1 MRPSDQALSSVEQI
15 QNLILESA
23 DFEDFLNELA
33 RYSAHQVAGDG
44 DDALCGITLLRDRKA
59 ATIGWSSD
67 SAREVDEIQYS
78 LSQGPCLTAA
88 EEEREVHVP
97 DLFEE
102 DRWGPDYANAV
113 ASHGL
118 RSVLS
123 LPFNLQGDAKAALNL
138 YSDVP
143 HKFNEISAARARGYT
158 REISQA
164 LRLAVR
170 FSLHTDSATN
180 LRATLESRT
189 VIDIAVGIVMA
200 QNRCSQETAVR
211 ILTDASKQQQRETS
225 RHRRVAGEFGG
236 RRGSPHPLRGAR
248 EGSGGLARLPAG
260 CAAGLPGIGC
270 PRLSRRP

>member
-1 MRPSDQALSSVEQI
+1 MPPSEQPLSTEMPLGTAEQI
-15 QNLILESA
+15 QNLILDSA
-23 DFEDFLNELA
+23 DFEEFLHELA
-33 RYSAHQVAGDG
+33 RFSAHQVAGSG

-88 EEEREVHVP
+88 QEEREIYVP

-102 DRWGPDYANAV
+102 ERWGADYAKAV

-123 LPFNLQGDAKAALNL
+123 VPFHLQGEAKAALNL

-143 HKFNEISAARARGYT
+143 HKFDGDCASRVRGYT

-180 LRATLESRT
+180 LRSTLESRT
-189 VIDIAVGIVMA
+189 VIDLAIGIVMA
-200 QNRCSQETAVR
+200 QNRCSQEAAVR
-211 ILTDASKQQQRETS
+211 ILSDASSNGNVKLRDIAAALVQSVGGGAET
-225 RHRRVAGEFGG
+225 RTHFE
-236 RRGSPHPLRGAR
+236 
-248 EGSGGLARLPAG
+248 E
-260 CAAGLPGIGC
+260 PGHKETV
-270 PRLSRRP
+270 

>member
-1 MRPSDQALSSVEQI
+1 MLPPQQPLSATDQV

-33 RYSAHQVAGDG
+33 RFSAHQMAGDG

-97 DLFEE
+97 DLLEE
-102 DRWGPDYANAV
+102 NRWGPDYATAV

-123 LPFNLQGDAKAALNL
+123 LPFTLQGEAKAALNL

-143 HKFNEISAARARGYT
+143 RKFEGNAAARARDFT

-170 FSLHTDSATN
+170 FSLHADSASN

-189 VIDIAVGIVMA
+189 IIDIAVGIVMA
-200 QNRCSQETAVR
+200 QNRCSQQAAVQ
-211 ILTDASKQQQRETS
+211 ILTEASSNSNTKLRDIAKTLVDS
-225 RHRRVAGEFGG
+225 VGG
-236 RRGSPHPLRGAR
+236 TGAR
-248 EGSGGLARLPAG
+248 THYEE
-260 CAAGLPGIGC
+260 PGKVRQGT
-270 PRLSRRP
+270 RS

>member
-1 MRPSDQALSSVEQI
+1 MSATDKV
-15 QNLILESA
+15 QNLILDSA

-33 RYSAHQVAGDG
+33 RFSAHQMAGDG

-88 EEEREVHVP
+88 KDEREVYVP

-123 LPFNLQGDAKAALNL
+123 LPFNLQGEAKAALNL

-143 HKFNEISAARARGYT
+143 HKFDGGAAARARDFT

-170 FSLHTDSATN
+170 FSLHADSASN

-189 VIDIAVGIVMA
+189 IIDIAIGIVMA
-200 QNRCSQETAVR
+200 QNRCSQAAAVE
-211 ILTDASKQQQRETS
+211 ILTEASSNSNTKLRDIARS
-225 RHRRVAGEFGG
+225 LVDSVGGAGAHTHYQEP
-236 RRGSPHPLRGAR
+236 GSVR
-248 EGSGGLARLPAG
+248 
-260 CAAGLPGIGC
+260 PGQ
-270 PRLSRRP
+270 SA

>member
-1 MRPSDQALSSVEQI
+1 MLPSEQPLSTEMPLGTVEQI
-15 QNLILESA
+15 QNLILDSA
-23 DFEDFLNELA
+23 DFEEFLHELA
-33 RYSAHQVAGDG
+33 RFSAHQVAGSG

-88 EEEREVHVP
+88 QEEREIYVP

-102 DRWGPDYANAV
+102 ERWGADYAQAV

-123 LPFNLQGDAKAALNL
+123 VPFHLQGEAKAALNL

-143 HKFNEISAARARGYT
+143 HKFDGDCASRIRGYT

-189 VIDIAVGIVMA
+189 VIDLAIGIVMA
-200 QNRCSQETAVR
+200 QNRCSQEAAVR
-211 ILTDASKQQQRETS
+211 ILSDASSNGNVKLRDIAAALVQSVGGGAET
-225 RHRRVAGEFGG
+225 RTHFE
-236 RRGSPHPLRGAR
+236 
-248 EGSGGLARLPAG
+248 E
-260 CAAGLPGIGC
+260 PGHKETV
-270 PRLSRRP
+270 

>member
-1 MRPSDQALSSVEQI
+1 MLPPQQSLSATDQI

-33 RYSAHQVAGDG
+33 RFSAHQMAGDG

-102 DRWGPDYANAV
+102 DRWGPDYASAV

-123 LPFNLQGDAKAALNL
+123 LPFNLQGEAKAALNL

-143 HKFNEISAARARGYT
+143 HKFDDRATEKARGYT

-170 FSLHTDSATN
+170 FSLHTDSAAN

-189 VIDIAVGIVMA
+189 IIDLAIGIVMA
-200 QNRCSQETAVR
+200 QNRCSQEAAVS
-211 ILTDASKQQQRETS
+211 ILTEASSNSNTKLRDIAKSLVDSVGGAGTRTHYQEPGQRQ
-225 RHRRVAGEFGG
+225 AGQT
-236 RRGSPHPLRGAR
+236 A
-248 EGSGGLARLPAG
+248 
-260 CAAGLPGIGC
+260 
-270 PRLSRRP
+270 

>member
-1 MRPSDQALSSVEQI
+1 MHPSKQALSSVEQV

-123 LPFNLQGDAKAALNL
+123 LPFSLQGEAKAALNL

-143 HKFNEISAARARGYT
+143 HKFTEISAARARGYT

-211 ILTDASKQQQRETS
+211 ILTDASSHSNVKLRD
-225 RHRRVAGEFGG
+225 VAASLVRSVGG
-236 RRGSPHPLRGAR
+236 AEAR
-248 EGSGGLARLPAG
+248 THFEEPGKVPAG
-260 CAAGLPGIGC
+260 
-270 PRLSRRP
+270 

>member
-1 MRPSDQALSSVEQI
+1 MLPSEQSLSTGENLRTEVPLSTVEQI
-15 QNLILESA
+15 QNLILDSA
-23 DFEDFLNELA
+23 DFEAFLNELA
-33 RYSAHQVAGDG
+33 RFSAHQVAGSG

-88 EEEREVHVP
+88 QEEREIYVP

-102 DRWGPDYANAV
+102 ERWGPDYAKAV

-123 LPFNLQGDAKAALNL
+123 VPFHLQGEAQAALNL

-143 HKFNEISAARARGYT
+143 HKFDGDCASRVRGYT

-189 VIDIAVGIVMA
+189 VINLAIGIVMA
-200 QNRCSQETAVR
+200 QNRCSQEAAVR
-211 ILTDASKQQQRETS
+211 ILSDASSNGNVKLRDIAAALVQS
-225 RHRRVAGEFGG
+225 VGG
-236 RRGSPHPLRGAR
+236 AEPRTHF
-248 EGSGGLARLPAG
+248 EE
-260 CAAGLPGIGC
+260 PGQKEAV
-270 PRLSRRP
+270 

>member
-1 MRPSDQALSSVEQI
+1 MLPPEQFLSTGETLSTEVPLSTVEQI
-15 QNLILESA
+15 QNLILDSA
-23 DFEDFLNELA
+23 DFEEFLNELA
-33 RYSAHQVAGDG
+33 RISAHQVAGTG

-88 EEEREVHVP
+88 REEREVYVP

-102 DRWGPDYANAV
+102 GRWGPDYATAV
-113 ASHGL
+113 AAHGL

-123 LPFNLQGDAKAALNL
+123 VPFHLQGEAQAALNL

-143 HKFNEISAARARGYT
+143 HKFDGDAAARARGYT

-189 VIDIAVGIVMA
+189 VIDTAVGIVMA
-200 QNRCSQETAVR
+200 QNRCNQETAVR
-211 ILTDASKQQQRETS
+211 ILTDASSNGNVKLRDIAASLVRSVGGSAARTHFEEPG
-225 RHRRVAGEFGG
+225 HKEAG
-236 RRGSPHPLRGAR
+236 
-248 EGSGGLARLPAG
+248 
-260 CAAGLPGIGC
+260 
-270 PRLSRRP
+270 

>member
-1 MRPSDQALSSVEQI
+1 MLPPEQPLNTNEQI

-33 RYSAHQVAGDG
+33 RFSAHQVAGDG

-97 DLFEE
+97 DLLKEN
-102 DRWGPDYANAV
+102 RWGPDYANAV

-123 LPFNLQGDAKAALNL
+123 LPFNLQGEAKAALNL

-143 HKFNEISAARARGYT
+143 HKFDEKAAAKARGYT

-170 FSLHTDSATN
+170 FSLHTDSAAN

-189 VIDIAVGIVMA
+189 IIDIAVGIVMA
-200 QNRCSQETAVR
+200 QNRCSQQAAVQ
-211 ILTDASKQQQRETS
+211 ILTEASSNSNTK
-225 RHRRVAGEFGG
+225 
-236 RRGSPHPLRGAR
+236 LRDIAR
-248 EGSGGLARLPAG
+248 SLVDSVGGSGTRTHYQEPSQRQSDQSA
-260 CAAGLPGIGC
+260 
-270 PRLSRRP
+270 

>member
-1 MRPSDQALSSVEQI
+1 MLPLEEPLNTTAQI

-23 DFEDFLNELA
+23 DFEGFLNELA
-33 RYSAHQVAGDG
+33 RFSAHQVAGNG
-44 DDALCGITLLRDRKA
+44 EDALCGITLLRDRKA

-88 EEEREVHVP
+88 EEDREVHVP

-102 DRWGPDYANAV
+102 DRWGPDYASAV

-123 LPFNLQGDAKAALNL
+123 LPFNLQGEAKAALNL

-143 HKFNEISAARARGYT
+143 FKFDERATAKARGYT

-170 FSLHTDSATN
+170 FSLHTDSAAN

-189 VIDIAVGIVMA
+189 VIDIAIGIVMA
-200 QNRCSQETAVR
+200 QNRCSQEAAVS
-211 ILTDASKQQQRETS
+211 ILTEASSNSNTKLRDIAKSLVDSVGGVGTRTHYQEPGQRQADQT
-225 RHRRVAGEFGG
+225 A
-236 RRGSPHPLRGAR
+236 
-248 EGSGGLARLPAG
+248 
-260 CAAGLPGIGC
+260 
-270 PRLSRRP
+270 

>member
-1 MRPSDQALSSVEQI
+1 MPALEQPLSTTEQV

-33 RYSAHQVAGDG
+33 RFSARQMAGDG

-97 DLFEE
+97 DLVEE
-102 DRWGPDYANAV
+102 DRWGPDYAAAV
-113 ASHGL
+113 ASYGV

-123 LPFNLQGDAKAALNL
+123 LPFHLQGEARAALNL
-138 YSDVP
+138 YSDFP
-143 HKFNEISAARARGYT
+143 RKFDERAQAKARGFT

-170 FSLHTDSATN
+170 FSLHTDSAAN

-189 VIDIAVGIVMA
+189 IIDIAVGVVMA
-200 QNRCSQETAVR
+200 QNRCSQEAAVR
-211 ILTDASKQQQRETS
+211 ILTDASSNSNTKLRDIARS
-225 RHRRVAGEFGG
+225 LVDSVGGAGTRTHFQE
-236 RRGSPHPLRGAR
+236 PAR
-248 EGSGGLARLPAG
+248 IQADQTA
-260 CAAGLPGIGC
+260 
-270 PRLSRRP
+270 

>member
-1 MRPSDQALSSVEQI
+1 MLPSEPTLTTVEQI

-33 RYSAHQVAGDG
+33 RFSAHQMAGDG

-97 DLFEE
+97 DLFQEN
-102 DRWGPDYANAV
+102 RWGPDYANAV

-138 YSDVP
+138 YSDAP
-143 HKFNEISAARARGYT
+143 NKFDEKATDRARGYT
-158 REISQA
+158 REVSQA

-170 FSLHTDSATN
+170 FSLHADSATN

-200 QNRCSQETAVR
+200 QNRCSQEAAIR
-211 ILTDASKQQQRETS
+211 ILTDASSNSNVKLRDIARS
-225 RHRRVAGEFGG
+225 LVDSVGGAGTRTHFEEPAKSPG
-236 RRGSPHPLRGAR
+236 RSQ
-248 EGSGGLARLPAG
+248 AG
-260 CAAGLPGIGC
+260 
-270 PRLSRRP
+270 

>member
-1 MRPSDQALSSVEQI
+1 MLPSEQPLNTNEQI

-33 RYSAHQVAGDG
+33 RFSAHQVAGEG

-97 DLFEE
+97 DLLEE
-102 DRWGPDYANAV
+102 NRWGPDYANAV

-123 LPFNLQGDAKAALNL
+123 LPFNLQGEAKAALNL

-143 HKFNEISAARARGYT
+143 HKFDEKAAAKARGYT

-170 FSLHTDSATN
+170 FSLHTDSAAN

-189 VIDIAVGIVMA
+189 IIDIAVGIVMA
-200 QNRCSQETAVR
+200 QNRCSQQAAVQ
-211 ILTDASKQQQRETS
+211 ILTEASSNSNTKLRDIARSLVDSVGGGGTRTHYQEPRQRQS
-225 RHRRVAGEFGG
+225 DQSA
-236 RRGSPHPLRGAR
+236 
-248 EGSGGLARLPAG
+248 
-260 CAAGLPGIGC
+260 
-270 PRLSRRP
+270 

>member
-1 MRPSDQALSSVEQI
+1 LLPPNQTLSATDQV

-33 RYSAHQVAGDG
+33 RFSAHQMAGDG

-67 SAREVDEIQYS
+67 SAREVDQIQYS

-88 EEEREVHVP
+88 KEEREVYVP
-97 DLFEE
+97 DLFDE
-102 DRWGPDYANAV
+102 DRWGPDYASAV

-123 LPFNLQGDAKAALNL
+123 LPFTLHGEAKAALNL
-138 YSDVP
+138 YSDAP
-143 HKFNEISAARARGYT
+143 RKFDGDAAKRARDFT

-170 FSLHTDSATN
+170 FSLHSDSAAN

-189 VIDIAVGIVMA
+189 IIDIAVGIVMA
-200 QNRCSQETAVR
+200 QNRCSQDAAAQ
-211 ILTDASKQQQRETS
+211 ILTQASSHSNTKLRD
-225 RHRRVAGEFGG
+225 VAKSMVDSVGG
-236 RRGSPHPLRGAR
+236 AGSHTHYQEPRKV
-248 EGSGGLARLPAG
+248 GGG
-260 CAAGLPGIGC
+260 QGL
-270 PRLSRRP
+270 

>member
-1 MRPSDQALSSVEQI
+1 MPPSEQPLSTEMPLGTVEQI
-15 QNLILESA
+15 QNLILDSA
-23 DFEDFLNELA
+23 DFEEFLHELA
-33 RYSAHQVAGDG
+33 RFSAHQVAGSG

-88 EEEREVHVP
+88 QEEREIYVP

-102 DRWGPDYANAV
+102 ERWGADYAQAV

-123 LPFNLQGDAKAALNL
+123 VPFHLQGEAKAALNL

-143 HKFNEISAARARGYT
+143 HKFDGDCASRIRGYT

-189 VIDIAVGIVMA
+189 VIDLAIGIVMA
-200 QNRCSQETAVR
+200 QNRCSQEAAVR
-211 ILTDASKQQQRETS
+211 ILSDASSNGNVKLRDIAAALVQSVGGGAET
-225 RHRRVAGEFGG
+225 RTHFE
-236 RRGSPHPLRGAR
+236 
-248 EGSGGLARLPAG
+248 E
-260 CAAGLPGIGC
+260 PGHKETV
-270 PRLSRRP
+270 

>member
-1 MRPSDQALSSVEQI
+1 MLTPQEDLSSAPISTADQV
-15 QNLILESA
+15 QNLILDSA
-23 DFEDFLNELA
+23 DFEEFLNELA
-33 RYSAHQVAGDG
+33 RFSAHQVAGEG

-67 SAREVDEIQYS
+67 TAREVDEIQYR
-78 LSQGPCLTAA
+78 LAQGPCLTAA
-88 EEEREVHVP
+88 QEEREVYVP

-123 LPFNLQGDAKAALNL
+123 VPFHLQGEAQAAMNL

-143 HKFNEISAARARGYT
+143 GKFDGDVAERARDFT
-158 REISQA
+158 RQISQA
-164 LRLAVR
+164 LRMAVR

-189 VIDIAVGIVMA
+189 VIDMAIGIVMA
-200 QNRCSQETAVR
+200 QNRCSQDAAVQ
-211 ILTDASKQQQRETS
+211 ILTDASSNGNVKLRDIATS
-225 RHRRVAGEFGG
+225 LVESVGG
-236 RRGSPHPLRGAR
+236 SATKTHFQ
-248 EGSGGLARLPAG
+248 E
-260 CAAGLPGIGC
+260 PGRQATG
-270 PRLSRRP
+270 

>member
-1 MRPSDQALSSVEQI
+1 MSATDKV
-15 QNLILESA
+15 QNLILDSA

-33 RYSAHQVAGDG
+33 RFSAHQMAGDG

-78 LSQGPCLTAA
+78 LSQGPCLSAA
-88 EEEREVHVP
+88 KDEREVYVP

-123 LPFNLQGDAKAALNL
+123 LPFNLQGEAKAALNL

-143 HKFNEISAARARGYT
+143 HKFDGGAAARARDFT

-170 FSLHTDSATN
+170 FSLHADSASN

-189 VIDIAVGIVMA
+189 IIDIAIGIVMA
-200 QNRCSQETAVR
+200 QNRCSQAAAVE
-211 ILTDASKQQQRETS
+211 ILTEASSNSNTKLRDIARS
-225 RHRRVAGEFGG
+225 LVDSVGGAGAHTHYQEP
-236 RRGSPHPLRGAR
+236 GSVR
-248 EGSGGLARLPAG
+248 
-260 CAAGLPGIGC
+260 PGQ
-270 PRLSRRP
+270 SA

>member
-1 MRPSDQALSSVEQI
+1 MPSPQQPLTANDQV
-15 QNLILESA
+15 QNLILDSA

-33 RYSAHQVAGDG
+33 RFSAHQVAGTG

-88 EEEREVHVP
+88 KEEREVHVP
-97 DLFEE
+97 DLHHEN
-102 DRWGPDYANAV
+102 RWGPDYAKAV

-123 LPFNLQGDAKAALNL
+123 VPFNLQGEAKAALNL

-143 HKFNEISAARARGYT
+143 NKFDEKATAKARGFT

-170 FSLHTDSATN
+170 FSLHTDSAG
-180 LRATLESRT
+180 EPPGHPG
-189 VIDIAVGIVMA
+189 IA
-200 QNRCSQETAVR
+200 
-211 ILTDASKQQQRETS
+211 DHH
-225 RHRRVAGEFGG
+225 RHRRWHRDGPEPLQPEGRGHHPHRGLQQQQHQAAGHRPVPGG
-236 RRGSPHPLRGAR
+236 LRGWHGNPHPLPGA
-248 EGSGGLARLPAG
+248 GPAG
-260 CAAGLPGIGC
+260 GPVRLTCWVVPWTPGRYACRG
-270 PRLSRRP
+270 

>member
-1 MRPSDQALSSVEQI
+1 MVPSEQFQSTGSSPLAAVPLSTVEKI

-23 DFEDFLNELA
+23 DFEAFLNDLA
-33 RYSAHQVAGDG
+33 RLSAHQMAGSG
-44 DDALCGITLLRDRKA
+44 EDALCGITLLRDRKA

-67 SAREVDEIQYS
+67 SAREVDQIQYS

-88 EEEREVHVP
+88 KEEREVYVP
-97 DLFEE
+97 DLFDE
-102 DRWGPDYANAV
+102 DRWGPDYARAV

-123 LPFNLQGDAKAALNL
+123 VPFHLQGDAKAALNL

-143 HKFNEISAARARGYT
+143 HKFDGDLADRARGFT

-170 FSLHTDSATN
+170 FSLQTDSATN

-189 VIDIAVGIVMA
+189 VIDMAIGIVMA
-200 QNRCSQETAVR
+200 QNRCDQQTAVR
-211 ILTDASKQQQRETS
+211 ILTEASSNGNVKLRDIAASLVQS
-225 RHRRVAGEFGG
+225 VGG
-236 RRGSPHPLRGAR
+236 TATHTHFEEPVRKEAV
-248 EGSGGLARLPAG
+248 
-260 CAAGLPGIGC
+260 
-270 PRLSRRP
+270 

>member
-1 MRPSDQALSSVEQI
+1 MLPSEQPLSTEMPLGTVEQI
-15 QNLILESA
+15 QNLILDSA
-23 DFEDFLNELA
+23 DFEEFLHELA
-33 RYSAHQVAGDG
+33 RFSAHQVAGSG

-88 EEEREVHVP
+88 QEEREIYVP

-102 DRWGPDYANAV
+102 ERWGADYAKAV

-123 LPFNLQGDAKAALNL
+123 VPFHLQGEAKAALNL

-143 HKFNEISAARARGYT
+143 HKFDGDCASRIRGYT

-189 VIDIAVGIVMA
+189 VIDLAIGIVMA
-200 QNRCSQETAVR
+200 QNRCSQEAAVR
-211 ILTDASKQQQRETS
+211 ILSDASSNGNVKLRDIAAALVQSVGGGAET
-225 RHRRVAGEFGG
+225 RTHFE
-236 RRGSPHPLRGAR
+236 
-248 EGSGGLARLPAG
+248 E
-260 CAAGLPGIGC
+260 PGHKETV
-270 PRLSRRP
+270 

>member
-1 MRPSDQALSSVEQI
+1 MPSPQQPLTANDQV
-15 QNLILESA
+15 QNLILDSA

-33 RYSAHQVAGDG
+33 RFSAHQVAGTG

-88 EEEREVHVP
+88 KEEREVHVP
-97 DLFEE
+97 DLHHEN
-102 DRWGPDYANAV
+102 RWGPDYAKAV

-123 LPFNLQGDAKAALNL
+123 VPFNLQGEAKAALNL

-143 HKFNEISAARARGYT
+143 NKFDEKATAKARGFT

-189 VIDIAVGIVMA
+189 VIDMAMGIVMA
-200 QNRCSQETAVR
+200 HNLCNQETAVR
-211 ILTDASKQQQRETS
+211 ILTDASSNGNVKLRDIATS
-225 RHRRVAGEFGG
+225 LVQSVGGTASRTHFEEPGRQEAG
-236 RRGSPHPLRGAR
+236 
-248 EGSGGLARLPAG
+248 
-260 CAAGLPGIGC
+260 
-270 PRLSRRP
+270 

>member
-1 MRPSDQALSSVEQI
+1 LLPPNQTLSATDQV

-33 RYSAHQVAGDG
+33 RFSAHQMAGDG

-67 SAREVDEIQYS
+67 SAREVDQIQYS

-88 EEEREVHVP
+88 KEEREVYVP
-97 DLFEE
+97 DLFDE
-102 DRWGPDYANAV
+102 DRWGPDYASAV

-123 LPFNLQGDAKAALNL
+123 LPFTLQGEAKAALNL
-138 YSDVP
+138 YSDAP
-143 HKFNEISAARARGYT
+143 RKFDGDAAKRARDFT

-170 FSLHTDSATN
+170 FSLHSDSAAN

-189 VIDIAVGIVMA
+189 IIDIAVGIVMA
-200 QNRCSQETAVR
+200 QNRCSQDAAAQ
-211 ILTDASKQQQRETS
+211 ILTEASSHSNKKLRD
-225 RHRRVAGEFGG
+225 VAKSLVDSVGG
-236 RRGSPHPLRGAR
+236 AGSHTHYQEPRKV
-248 EGSGGLARLPAG
+248 GGG
-260 CAAGLPGIGC
+260 QGL
-270 PRLSRRP
+270 

>member
-1 MRPSDQALSSVEQI
+1 MLPPDLPLNTTEQV
-15 QNLILESA
+15 QNLILDSA
-23 DFEDFLNELA
+23 DFEQFLNELA
-33 RYSAHQVAGDG
+33 RFSAHQMAGDG

-88 EEEREVHVP
+88 EEEREVNVP

-113 ASHGL
+113 AAHGL

-123 LPFNLQGDAKAALNL
+123 LPFNLQGEAKAALNL

-143 HKFNEISAARARGYT
+143 RKFDERAAAKARGYT

-170 FSLHTDSATN
+170 FSLHTDSAAN

-189 VIDIAVGIVMA
+189 TIDIAVGIVMA
-200 QNRCSQETAVR
+200 QNRCSQEAAVR
-211 ILTDASKQQQRETS
+211 ILTEASSNSNTKLRN
-225 RHRRVAGEFGG
+225 VAKSLVESVGGNATRTHYQEPGEVQ
-236 RRGSPHPLRGAR
+236 
-248 EGSGGLARLPAG
+248 AG
-260 CAAGLPGIGC
+260 
-270 PRLSRRP
+270 

>member
-1 MRPSDQALSSVEQI
+1 MLPPQQPLSATDQV

-33 RYSAHQVAGDG
+33 RFSAHQMAGDG

-97 DLFEE
+97 DLLEE
-102 DRWGPDYANAV
+102 NRWGPDYATAV

-123 LPFNLQGDAKAALNL
+123 LPFTLQGEAKAALNL

-143 HKFNEISAARARGYT
+143 RKFEGNAAARARDFT

-170 FSLHTDSATN
+170 FSLHADSASN

-189 VIDIAVGIVMA
+189 IIDIAVGIVMA
-200 QNRCSQETAVR
+200 QNRCSQQAAVQ
-211 ILTDASKQQQRETS
+211 ILTEASSNSNTKLRDIAKTLVDS
-225 RHRRVAGEFGG
+225 VGG
-236 RRGSPHPLRGAR
+236 TGAR
-248 EGSGGLARLPAG
+248 THYEE
-260 CAAGLPGIGC
+260 PGKVSQGT
-270 PRLSRRP
+270 RS

>member
-1 MRPSDQALSSVEQI
+1 MLPSEKSLNSGANPGAEGQGPDVSVGTVDQI
-15 QNLILESA
+15 QNLILDSA
-23 DFEDFLNELA
+23 DFEEFLNELA
-33 RYSAHQVAGDG
+33 RFSAHQVAGSG

-88 EEEREVHVP
+88 KEEREVYVP
-97 DLFEE
+97 DLFDE
-102 DRWGPDYANAV
+102 DRWGPDYASAV

-123 LPFNLQGDAKAALNL
+123 VPFHLQGDAQAALNL

-143 HKFNEISAARARGYT
+143 RKFDGDVAARARGYT

-189 VIDIAVGIVMA
+189 TIDMAIGIVMA
-200 QNRCSQETAVR
+200 QNRCDQETAVR
-211 ILTDASKQQQRETS
+211 ILTDASSNGNVKL
-225 RHRRVAGEFGG
+225 RHIAASLVQSVGGTATRTHYEEPDRRQAG
-236 RRGSPHPLRGAR
+236 
-248 EGSGGLARLPAG
+248 
-260 CAAGLPGIGC
+260 
-270 PRLSRRP
+270 

>member
-1 MRPSDQALSSVEQI
+1 MPTADQPLSPTEMVQD
-15 QNLILESA
+15 LILDSS
-23 DFEDFLNELA
+23 DFEEFLNELA
-33 RYSAHQVAGDG
+33 RFSAHQVAGVG

-88 EEEREVHVP
+88 QEEREIHVP

-102 DRWGPDYANAV
+102 ERWGPEYASAV
-113 ASHGL
+113 ASYGL

-143 HKFNEISAARARGYT
+143 HKFDERATAKARGYT

-170 FSLHTDSATN
+170 FSLHTDSAAN

-189 VIDIAVGIVMA
+189 TIDIAIGIVMA
-200 QNRCSQETAVR
+200 QNRCSQESAVR
-211 ILTDASKQQQRETS
+211 ILTEASSNSNTKLRDIAKS
-225 RHRRVAGEFGG
+225 LVDSVGG
-236 RRGSPHPLRGAR
+236 TGTRTHYQEPAAR
-248 EGSGGLARLPAG
+248 KPEQSA
-260 CAAGLPGIGC
+260 
-270 PRLSRRP
+270 

>member
-1 MRPSDQALSSVEQI
+1 MVPSEQFQSTGSSPLAAVPLSTVEKI

-23 DFEDFLNELA
+23 DFEAFLNDLA
-33 RYSAHQVAGDG
+33 RLSAHQMAGSG
-44 DDALCGITLLRDRKA
+44 EDALCGITLLRDRKA

-67 SAREVDEIQYS
+67 SAREVDQIQYS

-88 EEEREVHVP
+88 KEEREVYVP
-97 DLFEE
+97 DLFDE
-102 DRWGPDYANAV
+102 DRWGPDYAQAV

-123 LPFNLQGDAKAALNL
+123 VPFHLQGDAQAALNL

-143 HKFNEISAARARGYT
+143 HKFDGDLADRARGFT

-170 FSLHTDSATN
+170 FSLQADSATN

-189 VIDIAVGIVMA
+189 VIDMAIGIVMA
-200 QNRCSQETAVR
+200 QNRCDQQTAVR
-211 ILTDASKQQQRETS
+211 ILTEASSNGNVKLRDIAASLVQS
-225 RHRRVAGEFGG
+225 VGG
-236 RRGSPHPLRGAR
+236 TATHTHFEEPVRKEAV
-248 EGSGGLARLPAG
+248 
-260 CAAGLPGIGC
+260 
-270 PRLSRRP
+270 